1 MAVLRLDA
9 GDVRVTAH
17 AADGYGSLLARTS
30 EPGHQ
35 ARAATM
41 KIRAAACWCLVSPA
55 RAPAAFAVAARIYER
70 IGHPFA
76 IVTAICA
83 GQQAAPERVPEQPM
97 APDDQAYD
105 ALWLAWSLASGMTP
119 SDASIGMLEGPTDD
133 REWFPAGQLE
143 VPVRCYLEFA
153 RGVALALRSRDSH
166 VLRDSLP
173 QLLQR
178 ATEPVRLA
186 MADLHR
192 WQALATGVMPVEPE
206 LLAIGRIAHRTL
218 APWDEHTL
226 SNLGIPRN
234 SVERVP
240 LWIARLLDE
249 PPANRRPP
257 EGRPPPSGPN
267 GPETAATAPAET
279 RDTGAPRRVRT

>member
-1 MAVLRLDA
+1 
-9 GDVRVTAH
+9 
-17 AADGYGSLLARTS
+17 
-30 EPGHQ
+30 
-35 ARAATM
+35 
-41 KIRAAACWCLVSPA
+41 
-55 RAPAAFAVAARIYER
+55 
-70 IGHPFA
+70 
-76 IVTAICA
+76 
-83 GQQAAPERVPEQPM
+83 M

-105 ALWLAWSLASGMTP
+105 ALWLAWSLASGMAP
-119 SDASIGMLEGPTDD
+119 AGAAIGMLEGPADD

-153 RGVALALRSRDSH
+153 RGVALALRSRNSQ

-178 ATEPVRLA
+178 ANEPVRMA

-192 WQALATGVMPVEPE
+192 WQALVTGVMPVEPE

-218 APWDEHTL
+218 APWDENTL
-226 SNLGIPRN
+226 SSLGIPRN

-249 PPANRRPP
+249 PPASRRPP
-257 EGRPPPSGPN
+257 GDRPPSSGPN
-267 GPETAATAPAET
+267 SAEAAAMSRAEAQ
-279 RDTGAPRRVRT
+279 RTGSARRVRTKPSAQP